1 MPRRDSFLQVRFLS
15 FMKFI
20 IFNSLSTAYTLD
32 THVTWGVNLGAN
44 NITAAFLQTRSIVKA
59 FASPAFTAAGI
70 VLDYL
75 EIGNEPDLYKNNG
88 LRPST
93 YTSTQWVQE

>member
-1 MPRRDSFLQVRFLS
+1 MLCFS
-15 FMKFI
+15 
-20 IFNSLSTAYTLD
+20 STFCLD

-44 NITAAFLQTRSIVKA
+44 NITAAFLETRSIVKV
-59 FASPAFTAAGI
+59 FSSPAFTSAGI

-93 YTSTQWVQE
+93 YTSTQWVQEYVHFLGVDNLMY